1 MEKVFKTYYSSPIGI
16 VEIAG
21 TEDGVTSI
29 IFAEGKVTTDKIPE
43 ILKNAYYQ
51 LDEYF
56 NGKRRAFDLKLSLK
70 GTEFQRKV
78 WMELMNI
85 PYGETLTYKDIAD
98 RLGNSHAVRAVG
110 NANGKNPISIVVP
123 CHRVIGSNGKLT
135 GYAGGLE
142 RKAWLLKHE
151 KDMNEN
157 V

>member
-1 MEKVFKTYYSSPIGI
+1 MDKIFKTYYSSPIGI
-16 VEIAG
+16 VEITG

-29 IFAEGKVTTDKIPE
+29 VFNEGEVTVDKIPE
-43 ILKNAYYQ
+43 ALKDAYNQ

-56 NGKRRAFDLKLSLK
+56 MGKRKAFDIKLTMI
-70 GTEFQRKV
+70 GTEFQRRV

-85 PYGETLTYKDIAD
+85 PCGETFTYRDIAYK
-98 RLGNSHAVRAVG
+98 LGNSKSVRAVG

-151 KDMNEN
+151 KGMMKN